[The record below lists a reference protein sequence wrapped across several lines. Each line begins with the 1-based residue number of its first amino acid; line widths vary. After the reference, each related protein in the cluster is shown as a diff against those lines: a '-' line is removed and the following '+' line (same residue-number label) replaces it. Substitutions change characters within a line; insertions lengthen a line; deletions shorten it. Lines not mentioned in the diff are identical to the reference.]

1 MKKTIGIFAHVD
13 GGKTTFSESLLYN
26 TNVIKNKGR
35 VDHKDTF
42 LDSHSIEK
50 ERGITI
56 FSDIGIFDYKDNK
69 YFLIDTPGHVDFSP
83 EMERSIS
90 VLDYAVLIISA
101 VEKVQG
107 HTITIWELL
116 KKYNVPTFIF
126 INKIDRVGASL
137 DETLTSL
144 KYEITDDIIF
154 MDSETLSE
162 EAIEAIAEKD
172 DKLLELYFDTG
183 FDKNLWNKKLKEL
196 IKQREIFPVFKG
208 SALLDEG
215 VKEFFEAF
223 DSLTYTSTKDGD
235 FKGRVFKV
243 RYDEKGNRIT
253 FIKALSGQ
261 IKTKDDINI
270 NVDGEILR
278 EKINELRIY
287 NGTKYILSDNA
298 KCGDIFAVVGI
309 NSLKAGDSIGFD
321 DKLNIITKATLSAK
335 VIYDEK
341 LNPNE
346 VFKIFRILESEDN
359 SLSVVWNED
368 IKELSISIMGK
379 IQLEVL
385 EEVLKERF
393 NLKVE
398 FAPPRILYKET
409 IEGSSLGCGH
419 FEPLGHYSEV
429 HLLLEEGKRDSGL
442 IFENKCHADDLTTG
456 NQNLIRTHIFEKEHK
471 GILTRS
477 PITDMK
483 ITLVTGRAH
492 NKHTSGGDFR
502 ESTKR
507 AIRQGLEDAKVKILE
522 PYYAFSITTI
532 TENLGRVLA
541 DVQKLKGTFQAP
553 ENLNENIIRIK
564 GRGPVKTFMEYPL
577 EFVSFTKG
585 KGNLN
590 LIFDGYDTCHN
601 EAEVIEEI
609 AYNKNADIEFTS
621 TSIFCSKGQSYLI
634 ESDKAKASMH
644 CEIKKF

>member
-26 TNVIKNKGR
+26 TNAIKNKGR

-56 FSDIGIFDYKDNK
+56 FSDIGIFDYKEDK

-90 VLDYAVLIISA
+90 VLDYGILIISA

-116 KKYNVPTFIF
+116 KKYNIPTFIF
-126 INKIDRVGASL
+126 INKIDRTNADVEES
-137 DETLTSL
+137 LTSL
-144 KYEITDDIIF
+144 KYELTQDIIYLE
-154 MDSETLSE
+154 STALSD
-162 EAIEAIAEKD
+162 EAIEIIAEKD
-172 DKLLELYFDTG
+172 DELLELYLEGEFNET
-183 FDKNLWNKKLKEL
+183 LWNQKLKEL
-196 IKQREIFPVFKG
+196 IKNREIFPVFKG
-208 SALLDEG
+208 AALLDEG
-215 VKEFFEAF
+215 IKEFFDAF
-223 DSLTYTSTKDGD
+223 HSLTYTTETIGD
-235 FKGRVFKV
+235 FKGRVFKI
-243 RYDEKGNRIT
+243 RYDEKGNRLT

-261 IKTKDDINI
+261 IKTKDEIDIII
-270 NVDGEILR
+270 NGTTVK
-278 EKINELRIY
+278 EKINELRVY
-287 NGTKYILSDNA
+287 NGAKFKLSDSA
-298 KCGDIFAVVGI
+298 SCGDIFAVVGI
-309 NSLKAGDSIGFD
+309 NTLKAGDSIGFD
-321 DKLNIITKATLSAK
+321 KKLNIITHPTLNVK

-359 SLSVVWNED
+359 SLNVIWNED

-379 IQLEVL
+379 VQLEVL
-385 EEVLKERF
+385 EEILRDRF

-398 FAPPRILYKET
+398 FAPPRVLYKET
-409 IEGSSLGCGH
+409 IENAVIGYGH

-429 HLLLEEGKRDSGL
+429 HLKLEEAPSGSGI
-442 IFENKCHADDLTTG
+442 IFENKCHADDMTTG
-456 NQNLIRTHIFEKEHK
+456 NQNLIKTHIFEKEHK
-471 GILTRS
+471 GVLTRS

-483 ITLVTGRAH
+483 ITLLTGRAH

-502 ESTKR
+502 EATKR
-507 AIRQGLEDAKVKILE
+507 ALRQGLEEATVKLLE
-522 PYYAFSITTI
+522 PYYSFSITT
-532 TENLGRVLA
+532 TTDNLGRILA
-541 DVQKLKGTFQAP
+541 DVQKLKGTFEAP
-553 ENLNENIIRIK
+553 ENLNTDIIRIK

-590 LIFDGYDTCHN
+590 LTFDSYDFCHN
-601 EAEVIEEI
+601 TQEVIEEI
-609 AYNKNADIEFTS
+609 AYDKNADIEYTS
-621 TSIFCSKGQSYLI
+621 TSIFCSKGQAYLV
-634 ESDKAKASMH
+634 ESDNAKAAMH
-644 CEIKKF
+644 CTIKDL

>member
-50 ERGITI
+50 ERGITV
-56 FSDIGIFDYKDNK
+56 FSDIGIFDYKDDK

-90 VLDYAVLIISA
+90 VLDYGILIISA
-101 VEKVQG
+101 VERVQG
-107 HTITIWELL
+107 HTLTIWELL
-116 KKYNVPTFIF
+116 KKYNIPTFIF
-126 INKIDRVGASL
+126 INKIDRTGASL
-137 DETLTSL
+137 EESLTSL
-144 KYEITDDIIF
+144 KYEVTKDIIY
-154 MDSETLSE
+154 MDSESLSD
-162 EAIEAIAEKD
+162 EAIESIAEKD
-172 DKLLELYFDTG
+172 DELLELYLEGEF
-183 FDKNLWNKKLKEL
+183 NEVLWSKKLKEL
-196 IKQREIFPVFKG
+196 IKKREVFLVFKG
-208 SALLDEG
+208 AALLDEG
-215 VKEFFEAF
+215 IKEFFEAF
-223 DSLTYTSTKDGD
+223 HNLTYTKENEGV
-235 FKGRVFKV
+235 FKGRVFKI

-253 FIKALSGQ
+253 FIKALSGEL
-261 IKTKDDINI
+261 KTKDEIEI
-270 NVDGEILR
+270 NVEGNIIK
-278 EKINELRIY
+278 EKINELRVY
-287 NGTKYILSDNA
+287 NGTKFKLADSA
-298 KCGDIFAVVGI
+298 SCGDIFAVVGI

-321 DKLNIITKATLSAK
+321 EKFNIITEPTLNVK

-359 SLSVVWNED
+359 SLNVIWNED

-379 IQLEVL
+379 VQLEVL
-385 EEVLKERF
+385 EEILKERF

-398 FAPPRILYKET
+398 FASPRILYKET
-409 IEGSSLGCGH
+409 IEGKAIGCGH

-429 HLLLEEGKRDSGL
+429 HLKLEEGERGSG
-442 IFENKCHADDLTTG
+442 IVFENKCHADDMTTG

-483 ITLVTGRAH
+483 ITLLTGRAH

-507 AIRQGLEDAKVKILE
+507 ALRQGLEEAKVKLLE
-522 PYYAFSITTI
+522 PYYSFSITT
-532 TENLGRVLA
+532 TTDNLGRVLA
-541 DVQKLKGTFQAP
+541 DVQKLKGTFDAP
-553 ENLNENIIRIK
+553 ENLNEDIIRIK

-590 LIFDGYDTCHN
+590 LVFDGYDFCHN
-601 EAEVIEEI
+601 EEEVIEDI
-609 AYNKNADIEFTS
+609 AYDKNADIEYTS
-621 TSIFCSKGQSYLI
+621 TSIFCSKGQAYLV
-634 ESDKAKASMH
+634 ESNNAKAAMH
-644 CEIKKF
+644 CEVKSI

>member
-1 MKKTIGIFAHVD
+1 MKKTLGIFAHVD

-56 FSDIGIFDYKDNK
+56 FSDIGIFDYKEDK

-90 VLDYAVLIISA
+90 VLDYGILIISA

-116 KKYNVPTFIF
+116 KKYNIPTFIF
-126 INKIDRVGASL
+126 INKIDRTNADVEKS
-137 DETLTSL
+137 LTSL
-144 KYEITDDIIF
+144 KYELTQDIIYLEST
-154 MDSETLSE
+154 DLSD
-162 EAIEAIAEKD
+162 EAIEIIAEKD
-172 DKLLELYFDTG
+172 DELLELYLEGEFNET
-183 FDKNLWNKKLKEL
+183 LWNQKLKEL
-196 IKQREIFPVFKG
+196 IKNREIFPVFKG
-208 SALLDEG
+208 AALLDEG
-215 VKEFFEAF
+215 TKEFFDAF
-223 DSLTYTSTKDGD
+223 HNLTYTTETIGD
-235 FKGRVFKV
+235 FKGRVFKI
-243 RYDEKGNRIT
+243 RYDEKGNRLT

-261 IKTKDDINI
+261 IKTKDEIDIII
-270 NVDGEILR
+270 NGTTVK
-278 EKINELRIY
+278 EKINELRVY
-287 NGTKYILSDNA
+287 NGAKFKLSDSA
-298 KCGDIFAVVGI
+298 SCGDIFAVVGI
-309 NSLKAGDSIGFD
+309 NTLKAGDSIGFD
-321 DKLNIITKATLSAK
+321 KKLNIITHPTLNVK

-359 SLSVVWNED
+359 SLNVIWNED

-379 IQLEVL
+379 VQLEVL
-385 EEVLKERF
+385 EEILKDRF

-398 FAPPRILYKET
+398 FAPPRVLYKET
-409 IEGSSLGCGH
+409 IENAVIGYGH

-429 HLLLEEGKRDSGL
+429 HLKLEEAPRGSGI
-442 IFENKCHADDLTTG
+442 IFENKCHADDMTTG
-456 NQNLIRTHIFEKEHK
+456 NQNLIKTHIFEKEHK

-483 ITLVTGRAH
+483 ITLLTGRAH

-502 ESTKR
+502 EATKR
-507 AIRQGLEDAKVKILE
+507 ALRQGLEEATVKLLE
-522 PYYAFSITTI
+522 PYYSFSITT
-532 TENLGRVLA
+532 TTDNLGRILA
-541 DVQKLKGTFQAP
+541 DVQKLKGTFEAP
-553 ENLNENIIRIK
+553 ENLNTDIIRIK

-590 LIFDGYDTCHN
+590 LTFDGYDFCHN
-601 EAEVIEEI
+601 TQEVIEEI
-609 AYNKNADIEFTS
+609 AYDKNADIEYTS
-621 TSIFCSKGQSYLI
+621 TSIFCSKGQAYLV
-634 ESDKAKASMH
+634 ESDKAKAAMH
-644 CEIKKF
+644 CTIKDL

>member
-144 KYEITDDIIF
+144 KYEITDNIIF

-183 FDKNLWNKKLKEL
+183 FDKNLWNKKLKKL

-208 SALLDEG
+208 SVLLDEG

-385 EEVLKERF
+385 EEILKERF

-502 ESTKR
+502 EATKR